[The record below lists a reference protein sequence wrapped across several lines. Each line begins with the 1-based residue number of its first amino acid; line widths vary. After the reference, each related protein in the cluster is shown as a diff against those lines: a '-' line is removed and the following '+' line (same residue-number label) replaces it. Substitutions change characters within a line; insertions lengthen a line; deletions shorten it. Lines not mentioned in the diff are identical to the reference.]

1 MTFPFLYFPLFS
13 SLRHRPPLLSQCS
26 LDRSYL
32 RYMYKHF
39 VDIFFLFATRR
50 ERESERARERH
61 NATLSFLHFFLSPFL
76 PRLAPALLPLPPGP
90 GPGE

>member
-50 ERESERARERH
+50 ERESERA
-61 NATLSFLHFFLSPFL
+61 A
-76 PRLAPALLPLPPGP
+76 
-90 GPGE
+90 